1 MSPALTLVVLVLAVV
16 CFLLAA
22 AGVTTLRRPVAFG
35 WLGLA
40 LLVLIPLVSTW
51 QAL

>member
-1 MSPALTLVVLVLAVV
+1 MSAPVQLVVLLLALI

-51 QAL
+51 QSL